1 MYLASTLYFG
11 DLTME
16 NINIIDI
23 IAVLMMGTSFAVFGL
38 RQYRHSILAYALQT
52 FLLVSIFLALYVKYG
67 SHELLVWAGTAFVI
81 KVVCVP
87 WYLMRLVKKLG
98 VVVEDEPVGGFF
110 ISPIVALSFSLAV
123 AMMFYKVFVHFSIF
137 KDALPLFATSFIF
150 MMGIFGFILRT
161 SFIKQIL
168 SYCLFENG
176 IHLSLAL
183 MAYTSHELVEVGIL
197 TDAVFAVIIMSIL
210 AKRFY
215 ASYESLDTS
224 KAVNLRG

>member
-1 MYLASTLYFG
+1 MA
-11 DLTME
+11 
-16 NINIIDI
+16 NIIDI
-23 IAVLMMGTSFAVFGL
+23 VAVLMMGTSFAVFSL
-38 RQYRHSILAYALQT
+38 RQYRHSIAAYALQT
-52 FLLVSIFLALYVKYG
+52 LLLVIIFLALYFKYG
-67 SHELLVWAGTAFVI
+67 SHELLIWAMTAFVI
-81 KVVCVP
+81 KVLCVP
-87 WYLMRLVKKLG
+87 LYLFRLVKKLG

-110 ISPIVALSFSLAV
+110 ISPVVALSFSLAV
-123 AMMFYKVFVHFSIF
+123 SMLFYKVFIHFSLF
-137 KDALPLFATSFIF
+137 KDVLPLYAASFIF

-197 TDAVFAVIIMSIL
+197 TDAIFAVLIMSIL

-215 ASYESLDTS
+215 ASYNSLDTS

>member
-1 MYLASTLYFG
+1 MAH
-11 DLTME
+11 
-16 NINIIDI
+16 IIDI
-23 IAVLMMGTSFAVFGL
+23 VAVLMMITSFAVFGL
-38 RQYRHSILAYALQT
+38 RQYRHSITAYAVQT
-52 FLLVSIFLALYVKYG
+52 LLLVIIFLALYVKYG
-67 SHELLVWAGTAFVI
+67 SHELLVWAITAFVI

-87 WYLMRLVKKLG
+87 LFLFRLVKKLG

-110 ISPIVALSFSLAV
+110 ISPVVALSFSLAI
-123 AMMFYKVFVHFSIF
+123 AMMFYKVFIHFSLF
-137 KDALPLFATSFIF
+137 KDVLPLYAASFIF
-150 MMGIFGFILRT
+150 MMGIFGFVLRN

-197 TDAVFAVIIMSIL
+197 TDAIFAVVIMGIL

-215 ASYESLDTS
+215 AAYGNLDTS

>member
-1 MYLASTLYFG
+1 MAH
-11 DLTME
+11 
-16 NINIIDI
+16 IIDI
-23 IAVLMMGTSFAVFGL
+23 VAVLMMITSFAVFGL
-38 RQYRHSILAYALQT
+38 RQYRHSITAYAVQT
-52 FLLVSIFLALYVKYG
+52 LLLVIIFLALYVKYG
-67 SHELLVWAGTAFVI
+67 SHELLVWAITAFVI

-87 WYLMRLVKKLG
+87 LFLFRLVKKLG

-110 ISPIVALSFSLAV
+110 ISPVVALSFSLAI
-123 AMMFYKVFVHFSIF
+123 AMMFYKVFIHFSLF
-137 KDALPLFATSFIF
+137 KDVLPLYAASFIF
-150 MMGIFGFILRT
+150 MMGIFGFVLRN

-197 TDAVFAVIIMSIL
+197 PDAIFAVVIMGIL
-210 AKRFY
+210 ARRYY
-215 ASYESLDTS
+215 AAYGSLDTS

>member
-1 MYLASTLYFG
+1 MAH
-11 DLTME
+11 
-16 NINIIDI
+16 IIDI
-23 IAVLMMGTSFAVFGL
+23 VAVLMMITSFAVFGL
-38 RQYRHSILAYALQT
+38 RQYRHSITAYAVQT
-52 FLLVSIFLALYVKYG
+52 LLLVIIFLALHVKYG
-67 SHELLVWAGTAFVI
+67 SHELLVWAITAFVI

-87 WYLMRLVKKLG
+87 LFLFRLVKKLG

-110 ISPIVALSFSLAV
+110 ISPVVALSFSLAI
-123 AMMFYKVFVHFSIF
+123 AMMFYKVFIHFSLF
-137 KDALPLFATSFIF
+137 KDVLPLYAASFIF
-150 MMGIFGFILRT
+150 MMGIFGFVLRN

-197 TDAVFAVIIMSIL
+197 TDAIFAVVIMGIL

-215 ASYESLDTS
+215 AAYGSLDTS